1 MGEGVEAES
10 NVWEDFVPLTLSMPA
25 SAPPAAALRQEFLFD
40 PDVVFLN
47 HGSFGA
53 TPEPVFAE
61 YGRWQRELERQPVE
75 FLGRRAEDLLDG
87 ARAAMAA
94 YLGCAR
100 DDLVFV
106 PNATTGINVVA
117 KSLALEPGDEVVGT
131 DLEYGAC
138 ERSWEWLCQQR
149 GARYVKAHAPLPLTS
164 PDEVVEAIFAAVT
177 PRTRAIFLS
186 HVTSGTALRLP
197 IETVGQRAREAG
209 ILTVVDGAHAVGQWP
224 VDLDAIGVD
233 LYASNFHKW
242 LCAPKGSGFLYA
254 HPDQQQW
261 LESPIVSWGW
271 VDGNDHHRPQS
282 QFVSRNQ
289 IQGTRDIAAFLSA
302 PAAVAYQEA
311 RDWETVRERC
321 HALAV
326 EARDRIAALSAL
338 PQIAPVESW
347 DGYRWFRQMAVAPL
361 PHGIDGK
368 SLKRR
373 LYDEYRVEAPI
384 TSWND
389 QPFIRISFQGYNTRD
404 DLEALMVALEDL
416 LPQMTPAVSTG
427 VTALD

>member
-1 MGEGVEAES
+1 LM
-10 NVWEDFVPLTLSMPA
+10 
-25 SAPPAAALRQEFLFD
+25 
-40 PDVVFLN
+40 
-47 HGSFGA
+47 
-53 TPEPVFAE
+53 
-61 YGRWQRELERQPVE
+61 PVE
-75 FLGRRAEDLLDG
+75 FLGRRAEGLLDE
-87 ARAAMAA
+87 ARATMAHF
-94 YLGCAR
+94 LGCGD

-117 KSLALEPGDEVVGT
+117 RSLPLESGDEVVGT

-138 ERSWEWLCQQR
+138 ERSWEWFCQQR
-149 GARYVKAHAPLPLTS
+149 GAHYVKAHVPLPLSS

-197 IETVGQRAREAG
+197 IEAVARRAREAE

-224 VDLDAIGVD
+224 VDLRATGVD

-254 HPDQQQW
+254 HPDQHEW

-271 VDGNDHHRPQS
+271 VAGNDHHRPES

-289 IQGTRDIAAFLSA
+289 IQGTRDLAAFLSA
-302 PAAVAYQEA
+302 PAAVEYQSE

-326 EARDRIAALSAL
+326 EARARIAALSGL
-338 PQIAPVESW
+338 PQIAPVESAG
-347 DGYRWFRQMAVAPL
+347 GYPWFRQMAVAPL
-361 PHGIDGK
+361 PDGVDGK
-368 SLKRR
+368 MLKRC
-373 LYDEYRVEAPI
+373 LYDEYQVEVPVTWRDDKA
-384 TSWND
+384 
-389 QPFIRISFQGYNTRD
+389 FIRVSFQGYNTRD
-404 DLEALMVALEDL
+404 DLEALMAALEKL
-416 LPQMTPAVSTG
+416 LSRMTTV
-427 VTALD
+427 L

>member
-1 MGEGVEAES
+1 M
-10 NVWEDFVPLTLSMPA
+10 PLSLSMPV
-25 SAPPAAALRQEFLFD
+25 SAPPAEALRQEFLLD

-75 FLGRRAEDLLDG
+75 FLGRRAEDLLDE

-117 KSLALEPGDEVVGT
+117 KSLPLEPGDEVVGT

-138 ERSWEWLCQQR
+138 ERSWEWFCQQR
-149 GARYVKAHAPLPLTS
+149 GARYVKAHVPLPLTS

-197 IETVGQRAREAG
+197 DRGGGATGARGGNPDGRRWRARGRPMAG
-209 ILTVVDGAHAVGQWP
+209 RPGRQRRRSLRQQLSQVALRAEGFRVSLCSPGPAGDGWSRRSSPGVGWKGTT
-224 VDLDAIGVD
+224 ITGRR
-233 LYASNFHKW
+233 AS
-242 LCAPKGSGFLYA
+242 S
-254 HPDQQQW
+254 
-261 LESPIVSWGW
+261 SPA
-271 VDGNDHHRPQS
+271 
-282 QFVSRNQ
+282 
-289 IQGTRDIAAFLSA
+289 TRFRA
-302 PAAVAYQEA
+302 PAISRRFSPPRRRWRTRKPGTGKPCANGVMPS
-311 RDWETVRERC
+311 RS
-321 HALAV
+321 
-326 EARDRIAALSAL
+326 EARDRIAALAGL
-338 PQIAPVESW
+338 PQIAPVESP

-361 PHGIDGK
+361 PRGD
-368 SLKRR
+368 RR
-373 LYDEYRVEAPI
+373 QGAEAP
-384 TSWND
+384 
-389 QPFIRISFQGYNTRD
+389 PLRRIPGRGAGDVVGRASRSSGFRSRVTTRG
-404 DLEALMVALEDL
+404 
-416 LPQMTPAVSTG
+416 TIWKR
-427 VTALD
+427 

>member
-1 MGEGVEAES
+1 LSLIVQAPSAE
-10 NVWEDFVPLTLSMPA
+10 E
-25 SAPPAAALRQEFLFD
+25 LRQEFLLD

-75 FLGRRAEDLLDG
+75 FLGRRAEGLLDE

-106 PNATTGINVVA
+106 PNATTGVNVVA
-117 KSLALEPGDEVVGT
+117 RSLPLAPGDEIVGT

-138 ERSWEWLCQQR
+138 ERAWQWFGEKR
-149 GARYVKAHAPLPLTS
+149 GARYVKAHVPLPLSS

-197 IETVGQRAREAG
+197 IEAVTRRARELG

-224 VDLDAIGVD
+224 VDLDALGAD
-233 LYASNFHKW
+233 FYSSNFHKW

-254 HPDQQQW
+254 RRDQQSW
-261 LESPIVSWGW
+261 VESPIVSWGW
-271 VDGNDHHRPQS
+271 VEGRSDHVRPES

-289 IQGTRDIAAFLSA
+289 FQGTRDLAAFLST
-302 PAAVAYQEA
+302 PAAVAYQRE
-311 RDWETVRERC
+311 RDWETVRQRC
-321 HALAV
+321 HALAA
-326 EARDRIAALSAL
+326 EARDRIAALAGL
-338 PQIAPVESW
+338 PQIVPVESP
-347 DGYRWFRQMAVAPL
+347 DGYRWFRQMAIAPL
-361 PHGIDGK
+361 PEGIDGHA
-368 SLKRR
+368 LKRC
-373 LYDEYRVEAPI
+373 LYDEYRVEIPV
-384 TSWND
+384 TWWNET
-389 QPFIRISFQGYNTRD
+389 PFIRFSFQGYNTRD
-404 DLEALMVALEDL
+404 DLEALIAALETL
-416 LPQMTPAVSTG
+416 LPRMTPA
-427 VTALD
+427 

>member
-1 MGEGVEAES
+1 VS
-10 NVWEDFVPLTLSMPA
+10 LSLSTPV
-25 SAPPAAALRQEFLFD
+25 SAPSAEALRGEFLLD
-40 PDVVFLN
+40 PEVVFLN

-61 YGRWQRELERQPVE
+61 YSRWQRELERQPVE
-75 FLGRRAEDLLDG
+75 FLGRRAEDLLDE

-94 YLGCAR
+94 YLSCGR
-100 DDLVFV
+100 DALVFV

-117 KSLALEPGDEVVGT
+117 KSLPLETGDEVVGS

-149 GARYVKAHAPLPLTS
+149 GARYVRAHVPLPVTS
-164 PDEVVEAIFAAVT
+164 PDEVVETIFAAVT

-197 IETVGQRAREAG
+197 IEAVARRAREVG

-224 VDLDAIGVD
+224 VDLGASGVD

-254 HPDQQQW
+254 HPDQQGW
-261 LESPIVSWGW
+261 LQSPIVSWGW
-271 VDGNDHHRPQS
+271 VEGNDHHRPES

-289 IQGTRDIAAFLSA
+289 IQGTRDVAAFLSA

-326 EARDRIAALSAL
+326 EARERIAGLAGL
-338 PQIAPVESW
+338 PQISPVESS

-361 PHGIDGK
+361 PQGIDGK
-368 SLKRR
+368 TLKRR
-373 LYDEYRVEAPI
+373 LYDEYRVELPV
-384 TSWND
+384 TWWD
-389 QPFIRISFQGYNTRD
+389 EQPFIRVSFQGYNRRD
-404 DLEALMVALEDL
+404 DLEALMSALEKL
-416 LPQMTPAVSTG
+416 LPEM
-427 VTALD
+427 ALSQGSVVA

>member
-1 MGEGVEAES
+1 M
-10 NVWEDFVPLTLSMPA
+10 PLSMPV
-25 SAPPAAALRQEFLFD
+25 SAPPAEALRQEFLLD

-75 FLGRRAEDLLDG
+75 FLGRRAEDLLDE

-100 DDLVFV
+100 DELVFV

-117 KSLALEPGDEVVGT
+117 RSLPLEPGDEVVGT

-138 ERSWEWLCQQR
+138 ERSWEWFCQQR
-149 GARYVKAHAPLPLTS
+149 GARYVKAHVPLPLTS

-197 IETVGQRAREAG
+197 IEAVARRAREAG

-254 HPDQQQW
+254 RPDQQRW

-271 VDGNDHHRPQS
+271 VEGNDHHRPQS

-289 IQGTRDIAAFLSA
+289 MQGTRDIAAFLALRPRWRTRKRGTGKPCANGVTPWRWRRATGS
-302 PAAVAYQEA
+302 PRSPVCRRSRRSRVAMGIAGFA
-311 RDWETVRERC
+311 RWPSRRC
-321 HALAV
+321 
-326 EARDRIAALSAL
+326 RD
-338 PQIAPVESW
+338 
-347 DGYRWFRQMAVAPL
+347 
-361 PHGIDGK
+361 GIDGK
-368 SLKRR
+368 ALKRR
-373 LYDEYRVEAPI
+373 LYDEYRVEVPV
-384 TSWND
+384 TWWD
-389 QPFIRISFQGYNTRD
+389 EKPFIRVSFQGYNTRD
-404 DLEALMVALEDL
+404 DLEALMTALENL
-416 LPQMTPAVSTG
+416 LPEMTPRSRARSWRRRSAG
-427 VTALD
+427 